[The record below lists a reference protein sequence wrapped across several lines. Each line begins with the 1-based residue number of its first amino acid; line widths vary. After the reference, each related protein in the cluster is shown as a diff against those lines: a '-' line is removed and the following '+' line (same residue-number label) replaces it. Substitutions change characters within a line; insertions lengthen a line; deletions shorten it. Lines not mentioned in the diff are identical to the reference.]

1 MTNKPMDMER
11 IAVVGLAGR
20 FPGAATIA
28 QFWQNLCNGVE
39 ARTPFSEEELAA
51 TVDPALLAYPG
62 YVKSGFVLD
71 NIDQFD
77 ADFFRFDAQQA
88 RITDPQQRLFLECV
102 WEALEVAG
110 IDITTYQG
118 LVGVYAGASQSSYW
132 AHARAGM
139 TIGAGNMLAELIG
152 NDKDYLATQT
162 AYRLNLQGPCLS
174 VQSAC
179 STGLVAVHL
188 ACQSLLNHECDVALA
203 GGVTVHVPHRVG
215 YPHVE
220 GSVFS
225 ADGRC
230 CAFSAQATGMVFGN
244 GIGVVVLKRLS
255 EAQAAGDPIWAVVRG
270 SAVNNDG
277 ARKFGFMTSSR
288 LGQIEVITEAWN
300 VAEVTAQD
308 LSYIETH
315 GSGTPIGD
323 VIEFSALATL
333 FAGLEP
339 SPKSCAIGSVKSN
352 VGHLETAAGI
362 TGFIKTVL
370 ALHHRQLPPS
380 INFATPNPDID
391 FTQTPL
397 YLNTSLTAWHAK
409 PELGQEIRCAGVS
422 SFGIGGTNAH
432 VVLEEAP
439 LRGQRTESKEQR
451 TEGRG
456 QKTEDRRQN
465 ARDDGEGIVLDEII
479 FEEVVD
485 DGIVLEEILAD
496 DLVFEE
502 MPADT
507 SRVLP
512 LEATSPPVLHILT
525 LSAKTAPALREL
537 AQHYASFLAQAATVD
552 FADICYTA
560 QVGRSQFAQRLSVVA
575 TSAQEASSKL
585 TAWLSQPE
593 QAAAHDVTT
602 GLAEGSPK
610 VALCFGGADAIGPDW
625 GRALYATQPVFRQAI
640 DQCDAAAAAY
650 LARPVAAFL
659 LDEQTPPPQ
668 ADVPDLW
675 PYRFAVEYGVAA
687 LWQAWGIDLTGVI
700 GQGVGDYVA
709 ACVAGVFSL
718 ADALKLVTAYSKGGQ
733 SSAQSVTLVAAQ
745 LTYALPRIP
754 LFAGATGQVLARE
767 VASAT
772 YWAQHRPIPAKAPS
786 STRSQAQAALAE
798 AGIHT
803 ALASHSDW
811 WQILASV
818 GALYVAGV
826 TIDWNAF
833 YQATSTPGPR
843 RKVLL
848 PTYPFQR
855 QRYWVDL
862 AEQPL
867 PPPPAATPMP
877 SLTAP
882 SGTAVRAPA
891 PSPIRE
897 QLGAVTGVEQQERL
911 VGYLQQVVAQLL
923 AGRATPQE
931 EPVTDLFIPLTVG
944 FAELGMTSLDAVT
957 LRNQLQLDFGH
968 KLPATLVLDY
978 PTITTLAGY
987 LTQTLLP
994 QLGRRPDTEPP
1005 VSHRSTVGAD
1015 PFRPDTIERFPADT
1029 PGGHLADDAID
1040 GLSADEIAEK
1050 LAAKLGMSI

>member
-1 MTNKPMDMER
+1 MNIER

-20 FPGAATIA
+20 FPGASTIE

-39 ARTPFSEEELAA
+39 ARTPFSDEELAA

-62 YVKSGFVLD
+62 YVKSGFVLE

-110 IDITTYQG
+110 INITAYQG

-139 TIGAGNMLAELIG
+139 TLAAGNMLAELIG

-188 ACQSLLNHECDVALA
+188 ACQSLLNHECDVAVA

-215 YPHVE
+215 YPYVE

-244 GIGVVVLKRLS
+244 GLGVVVLKRLS
-255 EAQAAGDPIWAVVRG
+255 EAQAAGDHIWAVVRG

-333 FAGLEP
+333 FAELDP
-339 SPKSCAIGSVKSN
+339 SQKSCAIGSVKSN

-380 INFATPNPDID
+380 INFATSNPDID

-397 YLNTSLTAWHAK
+397 YLNTTLTPWSYK
-409 PELGQEIRCAGVS
+409 PALGQKRRCAGVS

-439 LRGQRTESKEQR
+439 ATAWQPPARQPETDERT
-451 TEGRG
+451 TP
-456 QKTEDRRQN
+456 
-465 ARDDGEGIVLDEII
+465 IILDEII
-479 FEEVVD
+479 FEETMD
-485 DGIVLEEILAD
+485 DGIVLEEIAAN
-496 DLVFEE
+496 DLLFEE
-502 MPADT
+502 IPTGAGGNA
-507 SRVLP
+507 P
-512 LEATSPPVLHILT
+512 LATSPEPALHILT

-537 AQHYASFLAQAATVD
+537 AQRYATFLTETATVD
-552 FADICYTA
+552 FGNICYTA
-560 QVGRSQFAQRLSVVA
+560 QIGRSQFTQRLSVVA
-575 TSAQEASSKL
+575 ASAQAAGAQLS
-585 TAWLSQPE
+585 AWLTQSEPTAVHKVITG
-593 QAAAHDVTT
+593 QAD
-602 GLAEGSPK
+602 GSPK
-610 VALCFGGADAIGPDW
+610 IALCFGGGDVIGPDW
-625 GRALYATQPVFRQAI
+625 GRTLYATQPVFRQAI
-640 DQCDAAAAAY
+640 AQCDDLAAPY
-650 LARPVAAFL
+650 LARSVAAFL
-659 LDEQTPPPQ
+659 SEEKAPLPSQVDAP
-668 ADVPDLW
+668 ALW
-675 PYRFAVEYGVAA
+675 PYRFAIDYGVAT
-687 LWQAWGIDLTGVI
+687 LWQAWGVELAAVM

-709 ACVAGVFSL
+709 ACVAGLFSL
-718 ADALKLVTAYSKGGQ
+718 ADALKLVTACSNVGKQ
-733 SSAQSVTLVAAQ
+733 SAPSVNPIAAH
-745 LTYALPRIP
+745 LTYTQPHIP
-754 LFAGATGQVLARE
+754 LFAGTTGQVLTHE
-767 VASAT
+767 VANAG
-772 YWAQHRPIPAKAPS
+772 YWAYHRPVPAKTPS
-786 STRSQAQAALAE
+786 SAWTQGQAALTA
-798 AGIHT
+798 AGIQT
-803 ALASHSDW
+803 VLASHSDW
-811 WQILASV
+811 RQILTQV

-826 TIDWNAF
+826 TLDWEAF
-833 YQATSTPGPR
+833 YQAGATPGPR
-843 RKVLL
+843 QKVLL

-862 AEQPL
+862 TESPL
-867 PPPPAATPMP
+867 PSLAVAPQPPRPASSSA
-877 SLTAP
+877 
-882 SGTAVRAPA
+882 AVTAPA
-891 PSPIRE
+891 PASIRQ
-897 QLGAVTGVEQQERL
+897 QLSAVTGADQQERL
-911 VGYLQQVVAQLL
+911 VTYLQQVLAQVL
-923 AGRATPQE
+923 AAHSAAQE
-931 EPVTDLFIPLTVG
+931 EPATDLFIPLTVG

-957 LRNQLQLDFGH
+957 LRNQLQLDFGC

-978 PTITTLAGY
+978 PTITALADY

-994 QLGRRPDTEPP
+994 QFGRSPETAPPAGRRSSSD
-1005 VSHRSTVGAD
+1005 VAQFRAAAVAD
-1015 PFRPDTIERFPADT
+1015 LPLGTPASR
-1029 PGGHLADDAID
+1029 LADDEID
-1040 GLSADEIAEK
+1040 ELSADEIAEK

>member
-1 MTNKPMDMER
+1 MTNKPMNIER

-39 ARTPFSEEELAA
+39 ARTAFSDEELAA
-51 TVDPALLAYPG
+51 TVGPALLAYPG

-132 AHARAGM
+132 AHARAGL
-139 TIGAGNMLAELIG
+139 TLAAGNMLAELIG

-188 ACQSLLNHECDVALA
+188 ACQSLLNHECDVAVA

-255 EAQAAGDPIWAVVRG
+255 EAQAAGDHIWAVVRG
-270 SAVNNDG
+270 SAINNDG

-288 LGQIEVITEAWN
+288 MGQIEVITEAWN
-300 VAEVTAQD
+300 VAGVTAQD

-333 FAGLEP
+333 FAELDP
-339 SPKSCAIGSVKSN
+339 RQKSCAIGSVKSN

-397 YLNTSLTAWHAK
+397 YLNTTLTPWPCKPAW
-409 PELGQEIRCAGVS
+409 GQATRCAGVS

-439 LRGQRTESKEQR
+439 LREQR
-451 TEGRG
+451 TEDGG
-456 QKTEDRRQN
+456 QRTG
-465 ARDDGEGIVLDEII
+465 DDGARIVLDEII

-502 MPADT
+502 TPADAN
-507 SRVLP
+507 SALP
-512 LEATSPPVLHILT
+512 LEATSPPLHVLT

-537 AQHYASFLAQAATVD
+537 AQRYASFLVQAATVD
-552 FADICYTA
+552 FSDICYTA
-560 QVGRSQFAQRLSVVA
+560 QVGRSHFAQRLSVVA
-575 TSAQEASSKL
+575 ATAQEASSKL

-593 QAAAHDVTT
+593 QAAAQDVTT

-625 GRALYATQPVFRQAI
+625 GRALYATQPVFQQAI
-640 DQCDAAAAAY
+640 AQCDAAAAAY
-650 LARPVAAFL
+650 LARPVTAFL

-668 ADVPDLW
+668 ADAPELW
-675 PYRFAVEYGVAA
+675 PYHFAVEYGVAA
-687 LWQAWGIDLTGVI
+687 LWQAWGIELAGVM

-718 ADALKLVTAYSKGGQ
+718 ADALKLVTAYSKVGQ
-733 SSAQSVTLVAAQ
+733 NSAHSVTLVAAQ
-745 LTYALPRIP
+745 LTYALPHIP

-786 STRSQAQAALAE
+786 STWSQAQAALAA

-811 WQILASV
+811 QQILARV

-826 TIDWNAF
+826 ALDWNAF
-833 YQATSTPGPR
+833 YQETVPGPR

-862 AEQPL
+862 PAAPQ
-867 PPPPAATPMP
+867 PPPADAAPIP
-877 SLTAP
+877 PPLTVP
-882 SGTAVRAPA
+882 SGAASAPT
-891 PSPIRE
+891 PSTIRQ
-897 QLGAVTGVEQQERL
+897 QLGAVNGVAQQERL

-923 AGRATPQE
+923 AERTTPQA
-931 EPVTDLFIPLTVG
+931 EPAAAPAIPLTVG

-994 QLGRRPDTEPP
+994 QLGRSPATDALPA
-1005 VSHRSTVGAD
+1005 SQRSALGVD
-1015 PFRPDTIERFPADT
+1015 LFRLDTIERFPADT
-1029 PGGHLADDAID
+1029 PGGSLADAEID

>member
-1 MTNKPMDMER
+1 MDMER

-20 FPGAATIA
+20 FPGASTIA

-39 ARTPFSEEELAA
+39 ARTLFTEEELAA

-132 AHARAGM
+132 AHARAGL
-139 TIGAGNMLAELIG
+139 TVAAGNMLAELIG

-188 ACQSLLNHECDVALA
+188 ACQSLLNHECDVAVA

-255 EAQAAGDPIWAVVRG
+255 EALADGDYIWAVVRG

-333 FAGLEP
+333 FAELDP
-339 SPKSCAIGSVKSN
+339 SQKSCAIGSVKSN

-397 YLNTSLTAWHAK
+397 YLNTTLTPWPCK
-409 PELGQEIRCAGVS
+409 PALGQNRRYAGVS

-439 LRGQRTESKEQR
+439 LREQR
-451 TEGRG
+451 
-456 QKTEDRRQN
+456 TEDRRQKTESKGQKTG
-465 ARDDGEGIVLDEII
+465 DDGERSVLDEII

-502 MPADT
+502 IPAAGVAAGG
-507 SRVLP
+507 SALP
-512 LEATSPPVLHILT
+512 LHVLT

-537 AQHYASFLAQAATVD
+537 AQRYASFLTQAATID
-552 FADICYTA
+552 FGDICYTA
-560 QVGRSQFAQRLSVVA
+560 QVGRSHFAQRLSIVA
-575 TSAQEASSKL
+575 AIAQEASSKL
-585 TAWLSQPE
+585 TTWLSQPE
-593 QAAAHDVTT
+593 QAAAQDVIT

-610 VALCFGGADAIGPDW
+610 AALCFGGADAIGPDW
-625 GRALYATQPVFRQAI
+625 GRVLYATQPVFRKAI
-640 DQCDAAAAAY
+640 AQCDAVAAPY

-659 LDEQTPPPQ
+659 LDEQTPPSQ
-668 ADVPDLW
+668 ADTPELW

-687 LWQAWGIDLTGVI
+687 LWQAWGIELAGVM

-718 ADALKLVTAYSKGGQ
+718 VDALKLVTAYSKVGQ
-733 SSAQSVTLVAAQ
+733 HSAHSVTLVAAQ
-745 LTYALPRIP
+745 LTYALPHTP
-754 LFAGATGQVLARE
+754 LFAGATGQVLTHE
-767 VASAT
+767 VASAS
-772 YWAQHRPIPAKAPS
+772 YWAQHRPTPAKAPS
-786 STRSQAQAALAE
+786 SAWSQGQAALAE

-811 WQILASV
+811 QQILARV

-826 TIDWNAF
+826 TIDWQAF

-862 AEQPL
+862 TEHPL
-867 PPPPAATPMP
+867 APPHTHAPVPPSAAP
-877 SLTAP
+877 SVTAGSSTAP
-882 SGTAVRAPA
+882 TLM
-891 PSPIRE
+891 RE
-897 QLGAVTGVEQQERL
+897 QLGAVTGVAQQERL

-923 AGRATPQE
+923 AERVTPEE
-931 EPVTDLFIPLTVG
+931 EPAAAPAIPLTVG

-957 LRNQLQLDFGH
+957 LRNQLQMDFGH

-994 QLGRRPDTEPP
+994 QLGRNPDTDAPP
-1005 VSHRSTVGAD
+1005 TSQRSVLEAD
-1015 PFRPDTIERFPADT
+1015 HCKPDTIERLPTGAPGNRLAADE
-1029 PGGHLADDAID
+1029 ID
-1040 GLSADEIAEK
+1040 RLSADEIAEK

>member
-1 MTNKPMDMER
+1 MTTNTMDIER

-20 FPGAATIA
+20 FPGASTIE

-39 ARTPFSEEELAA
+39 ARTPFSDEELAA
-51 TVDPALLAYPG
+51 IVGPALLAYPG
-62 YVKSGFVLD
+62 YVKSGFVLE

-77 ADFFRFDAQQA
+77 ADFFRFDTQQA

-110 IDITTYQG
+110 INITAYQG

-139 TIGAGNMLAELIG
+139 TLAAGNMLAELIG

-188 ACQSLLNHECDVALA
+188 ACQSLLNHECDVAVA

-255 EAQAAGDPIWAVVRG
+255 EAQAAGDHIWAVVRG

-333 FAGLEP
+333 FAELDP
-339 SPKSCAIGSVKSN
+339 SQKSCAIGSVKSN

-370 ALHHRQLPPS
+370 ALHHRQIPPS

-397 YLNTSLTAWHAK
+397 YLNTTLTPWSYK
-409 PELGQEIRCAGVS
+409 PALGQNKRYAGVS

-439 LRGQRTESKEQR
+439 ATAWQPTARQPETDERTE
-451 TEGRG
+451 
-456 QKTEDRRQN
+456 
-465 ARDDGEGIVLDEII
+465 AIILDEII
-479 FEEVVD
+479 FEETVD
-485 DGIVLEEILAD
+485 DGIVLEEIAAAD
-496 DLVFEE
+496 LIFEE
-502 MPADT
+502 ISANAGGDA
-507 SRVLP
+507 P
-512 LEATSPPVLHILT
+512 LAISPEPTLQILT
-525 LSAKTAPALREL
+525 LSAKTAPALHEL
-537 AQHYASFLAQAATVD
+537 AQRYATFLAGTTAVD
-552 FADICYTA
+552 FGDICYTT
-560 QVGRSQFAQRLSVVA
+560 QVGRSQFAQRLSVIA
-575 TSAQEASSKL
+575 ASAQAAGARLS
-585 TAWLSQPE
+585 AWLSQPE
-593 QAAAHDVTT
+593 LTAGHNVITGQAD
-602 GLAEGSPK
+602 GSPK
-610 VALCFGGADAIGPDW
+610 IALCFGGGDAIGPDW
-625 GRALYATQPVFRQAI
+625 GRALYATQPLFRQAI
-640 DQCDAAAAAY
+640 AQCDDLAAPY
-650 LARPVAAFL
+650 LARSVAAFL
-659 LDEQTPPPQ
+659 SEEKAHPPQ
-668 ADVPDLW
+668 MDAPELW
-675 PYRFAVEYGVAA
+675 PYRFAVEYGVAT
-687 LWQAWGIDLTGVI
+687 LWQAWGVELAGVM

-709 ACVAGVFSL
+709 ACVAGLLSL
-718 ADALKLVTAYSKGGQ
+718 ADALKLVTTVSKLGQ
-733 SSAQSVTLVAAQ
+733 QSAPSVNPIAAH
-745 LTYALPRIP
+745 LTYTQPRIP
-754 LFAGATGQVLARE
+754 LFAGTTGQVLTHE
-767 VASAT
+767 VANAS
-772 YWAQHRPIPAKAPS
+772 YWAQHRPVPARPPS
-786 STRSQAQAALAE
+786 TLWPEGQAALTA
-798 AGIHT
+798 AGIQT
-803 ALASHSDW
+803 ALVSYSDW
-811 WQILASV
+811 PQIMAQV

-826 TIDWNAF
+826 TLDWEAF
-833 YQATSTPGPR
+833 YQAGPTPGPR
-843 RKVLL
+843 RKVIL

-862 AEQPL
+862 TESL
-867 PPPPAATPMP
+867 PPPATPQP
-877 SLTAP
+877 PLTA
-882 SGTAVRAPA
+882 STGALTAAPV
-891 PSPIRE
+891 PTSIRQ
-897 QLGAVTGVEQQERL
+897 QLSTVTGADQQEEL
-911 VGYLQQVVAQLL
+911 VAYLQQVVAQLL
-923 AGRATPQE
+923 TAHGATQE
-931 EPVTDLFIPLTVG
+931 ESATEQFIPLTVG

-978 PTITTLAGY
+978 PTITALAGY

-994 QLGRRPDTEPP
+994 QFGRSPETEPP
-1005 VSHRSTVGAD
+1005 ASQRSSSDVAQFRSATIADLPLGA
-1015 PFRPDTIERFPADT
+1015 PASR
-1029 PGGHLADDAID
+1029 LADGEID
-1040 GLSADEIAEK
+1040 ELSADEIAEK